1 MRRLLILFAC
11 VLLIIPAFGQG
22 DTLRQFDSAAY
33 ARMRWVNDSLEKI
46 RMSEQVRA
54 ETERGINALVQMQKE
69 RNENQKRQAYI
80 RIGLGLL
87 FLVVLVVGLLR
98 RRKK

>member
-1 MRRLLILFAC
+1 MRRLFIIFAC
-11 VLLIIPAFGQG
+11 VLLITPVFSQ
-22 DTLRQFDSAAY
+22 DTLRSFDSAAY
-33 ARMRWVNDSLEKI
+33 ARMQSVNDSLEKL
-46 RMSEQVRA
+46 RNSEQIRA

-69 RNENQKRQAYI
+69 RNEKQKRQAYI